1 MGKIISASLQTLF
14 FTLKIMGNNKG
25 NGTECNSNHTEQT
38 PSRLLSAKMLGKEIK
53 IFQPKEL
60 SRKKDP
66 KKSESKIKDEK
77 KTCDIQKQAALDV
90 VNAFSLSP
98 L

>member
-1 MGKIISASLQTLF
+1 
-14 FTLKIMGNNKG
+14 
-25 NGTECNSNHTEQT
+25 
-38 PSRLLSAKMLGKEIK
+38 MLGKEIK

>member
-1 MGKIISASLQTLF
+1 
-14 FTLKIMGNNKG
+14 MGNNKG

-38 PSRLLSAKMLGKEIK
+38 SSRLLSAKMLEKEIK
-53 IFQPKEL
+53 IFQPKDYQGKRTPRNQNQKL
-60 SRKKDP
+60 RMR
-66 KKSESKIKDEK
+66 